1 MIKLKIAYS
10 DVPQQVLYRVGQN
23 LNHFQKFTHDD
34 TEMSKTDILAV
45 AIFKYSLHKFRETI
59 LH

>member
-1 MIKLKIAYS
+1 MYPSKSCTGLAK
-10 DVPQQVLYRVGQN
+10 N

-34 TEMSKTDILAV
+34 TKMSKTDILAV